1 MTKKAFFLKMITSS
15 LMRRRSRM
23 LVALLAV
30 AIGATILSGL
40 VTIYYDVPR
49 QMGQEF
55 RSYGANVMLVSN
67 GADDLT
73 EEALIKATSFLS
85 KEKLVGLTAIRY
97 ETLRLNR
104 LPFMTGGVDFDSIK
118 KTRPYWLV
126 NGDWPKKEDE
136 VLLGET
142 VAQTVAVKAGDKISL
157 VGVDSNGE
165 SFTFTSYVCGI
176 VQTGGAEEECI
187 FMQLNALNS
196 LMKNSGVYDVAE
208 CSVSASGAELE
219 NIVNI
224 MAEEAPEVS
233 PKLLKRLSNS
243 EGAVLTKL
251 QSLVWI
257 VTIVV
262 LVLTMVCV
270 ATTMMAVVAER
281 RKEIGLKK
289 ALGAGNKNVV
299 DEFLGEGIFLGAVGG
314 ILGVV
319 LGFIFAEIVSVNVF
333 ARSISFQW
341 GLVPIT
347 IIVSVV
353 ITALACLIPVKSA
366 TTVDPVIVLRGE

>member
-1 MTKKAFFLKMITSS
+1 
-15 LMRRRSRM
+15 
-23 LVALLAV
+23 
-30 AIGATILSGL
+30 
-40 VTIYYDVPR
+40 
-49 QMGQEF
+49 MGQEF

-353 ITALACLIPVKSA
+353 ITALACLIPVKNA